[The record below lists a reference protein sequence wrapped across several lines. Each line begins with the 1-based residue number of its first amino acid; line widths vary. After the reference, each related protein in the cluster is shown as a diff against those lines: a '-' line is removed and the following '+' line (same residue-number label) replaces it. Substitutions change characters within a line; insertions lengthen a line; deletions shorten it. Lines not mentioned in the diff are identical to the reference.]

1 MTVNLS
7 YFTQYRTEI
16 TQKCCT
22 KKKKK
27 KNSATKKKTCMEG
40 TVLHITEKN
49 ISTASSFILVICE
62 HSLRQCYALKEYC
75 NTVDCFDM
83 NIPSYNKQSY
93 V

>member
-7 YFTQYRTEI
+7 YFSQYRTEI

-22 KKKKK
+22 NKKLNFATNKHKKD
-27 KNSATKKKTCMEG
+27 AYGRHCTAYYR
-40 TVLHITEKN
+40 KN

-62 HSLRQCYALKEYC
+62 ISLRQCYALKEYC

-93 V
+93 E